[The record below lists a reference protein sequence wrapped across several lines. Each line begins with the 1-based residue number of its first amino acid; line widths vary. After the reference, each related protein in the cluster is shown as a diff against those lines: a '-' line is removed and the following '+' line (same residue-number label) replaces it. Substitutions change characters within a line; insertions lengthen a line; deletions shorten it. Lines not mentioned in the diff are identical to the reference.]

1 MAVID
6 ALTQSTRPSVGAG
19 RAAPSERWG
28 RLALLAPSIILLF
41 GVFVVPLA
49 IMLWRAFTDPHPGL
63 DNLTWYLGDATQ
75 RRVLVRTFTTAAK
88 VTVVCLLL
96 GYPYA
101 YAMVAAGPKLRAVL
115 TLLVLVPFWTSLMVR
130 TFAWVILLQDNGP
143 VQRVLAAVGLGDVH
157 LIRTN
162 VGVIIG
168 MSQILLPFL
177 VMPLYAVMSGI
188 DRRLVLASSSLGARP
203 ITSFLRVWLPLS
215 LPGIGAGSLMVFISS
230 LGFYVTPALLG
241 SPNDSLVS
249 QQIYT
254 QVSGLLQW
262 GRGGAMGV
270 VLLVA
275 TFAILAVLMVSI
287 RGAARRQTRQTEA
300 GTEATTAGAATS

>member
-6 ALTQSTRPSVGAG
+6 ALTQSTRPAVRAG

-28 RLALLAPSIILLF
+28 RLALLAPSIVLLA
-41 GVFVVPLA
+41 GVFAVPLA
-49 IMLWRAFTDPHPGL
+49 IMLWRAFTDPHAGF

-75 RRVLVRTFTTAAK
+75 RRVLVRTFTTAVK
-88 VTVVCLLL
+88 VTAVCLVL

-143 VQRVLAAVGLGDVH
+143 VQRVLAVVGLGH
-157 LIRTN
+157 TQLIRTN

-177 VMPLYAVMSGI
+177 VMPLYAVMTTI
-188 DRRLVLASSSLGARP
+188 DRRLILASSGLGARP
-203 ITSFLRVWLPLS
+203 LTSFVRVWLPLS
-215 LPGIGAGSLMVFISS
+215 LPGVGAGSLMVFISS

-241 SPNDSLVS
+241 SPRDSLIS

-254 QVSGLLQW
+254 QVNGLLQW
-262 GRGGAMGV
+262 GRGGAMGA
-270 VLLVA
+270 VLLAV

-287 RGAARRQTRQTEA
+287 RRSTRRQAKA
-300 GTEATTAGAATS
+300 GTR